1 MTIQPGVT
9 MARAQGSATPLVDAG
24 GARRTQLI
32 EMTIDSLA
40 EVGYVESTLTRI
52 GRRAGVSAGLVA
64 HYFADKDGLL
74 EATFRSLVA
83 RLEQRMR
90 ARMQQA
96 HTPRGRV
103 QAIIDANLAAEEFDR
118 RTGTAWLAFW
128 GQVPHVDRLRRV
140 QRVYQRRMLSN
151 LNAALRST

>member
-1 MTIQPGVT
+1 
-9 MARAQGSATPLVDAG
+9 MARAQGSAATLVDAAG
-24 GARRTQLI
+24 TRRTQLI

-83 RLEQRMR
+83 RLGARMR

-118 RTGTAWLAFW
+118 RTGTAWPERRCTFRAPMADLVAFLTS
-128 GQVPHVDRLRRV
+128 RLRLTV
-140 QRVYQRRMLSN
+140 DTLPTSD
-151 LNAALRST
+151 

>member
-1 MTIQPGVT
+1 MV
-9 MARAQGSATPLVDAG
+9 RSHLSAATLADTG
-24 GARRTQLI
+24 GARRAQLI

-64 HYFADKDGLL
+64 HYFADKDGLF

-83 RLEQRMR
+83 RLGARMR

-96 HTPRGRV
+96 HLADFTAFQIAFDNYGSTHSGENRAFCMEIW
-103 QAIIDANLAAEEFDR
+103 QA
-118 RTGTAWLAFW
+118 
-128 GQVPHVDRLRRV
+128 LRRDGLV
-140 QRVYQRRMLSN
+140 SEKDVEQLYDPLPGFE
-151 LNAALRST
+151 AAG